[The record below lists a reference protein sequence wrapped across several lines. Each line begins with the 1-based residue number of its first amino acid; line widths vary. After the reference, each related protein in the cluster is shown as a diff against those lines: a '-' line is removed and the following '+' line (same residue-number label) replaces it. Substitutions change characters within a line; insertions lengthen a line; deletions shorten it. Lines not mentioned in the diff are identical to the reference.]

1 MGWGTTFNCE
11 IFLSKLD
18 ITSEEQLKELI
29 KDRELY
35 LTEIKQKLAM
45 LVSSNP
51 RDIIPDEWKDEPINY
66 LYGEVDNLIN
76 EYTTYHEDL
85 IKFEYCLANYSNKIN
100 D

>member
-11 IFLSKLD
+11 IFLSKLE
-18 ITSEEQLKELI
+18 ITSEEHLKDLI

-45 LVSSNP
+45 LVSSNT

-76 EYTTYHEDL
+76 EYATYHKDL
-85 IKFEYCLANYSNKIN
+85 VKFEYCLANYSTIRN

>member
-35 LTEIKQKLAM
+35 LTEINQKLAM

-51 RDIIPDEWKDEPINY
+51 RDIIPNEWKDEPINY

-85 IKFEYCLANYSNKIN
+85 IKFEYCLANYSTIKN

>member
-11 IFLSKLD
+11 IFLSKLE
-18 ITSEEQLKELI
+18 ITSEEYLKDLI

-51 RDIIPDEWKDEPINY
+51 KDITPEEWKDAPINY

-76 EYTTYHEDL
+76 EYTTYHRDL
-85 IKFEYCLANYSNKIN
+85 VKFEYCLANYSTIRN